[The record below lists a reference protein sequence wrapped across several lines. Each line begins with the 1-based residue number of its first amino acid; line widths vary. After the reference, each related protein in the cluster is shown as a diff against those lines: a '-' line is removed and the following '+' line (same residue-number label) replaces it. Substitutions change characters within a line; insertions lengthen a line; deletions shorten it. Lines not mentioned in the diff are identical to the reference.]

1 MRFAELIQTTHWKNI
16 KRALLEAYPDIDP
29 TGYTHVFA
37 QLRTL
42 EPIENTMQIRLK
54 WIEPKNEGDERY
66 VDVNGTDGMRLKDLE
81 KSSTFAA
88 AAQESTDDPEVTYGL
103 DFKPWNE
110 WLGMNLEPDSLEQ
123 FSHEQII
130 AHCLWEMTFYSFDQ
144 TTIQAVLEKLN
155 EMIPNLEGRT
165 FEEILKA
172 DDSLVELGEL
182 LGISEQLKTPDE
194 ILDEMVRLNQEM
206 GLYDDPPGP
215 RRTEND

>member
-16 KRALLEAYPDIDP
+16 QRALLEAYPDLD
-29 TGYTHVFA
+29 TAGYKHVFT

-42 EPIENTMQIRLK
+42 EPVENTMRICLI
-54 WIEPKNEGDERY
+54 WIEPNNEGDERY
-66 VDVNGTDGMRLKDLE
+66 VDVNGMDGTRFKALE
-81 KSSTFAA
+81 KSSMIAA
-88 AAQESTDDPEVTYGL
+88 AAQESTDDREVTYGL

-110 WLGMNLEPDSLEQ
+110 WLGMNLEPDSLAQ
-123 FSHEQII
+123 FSHEEIV

-155 EMIPNLEGRT
+155 EMIPNLEGKT
-165 FEEILKA
+165 PDEILKA

-194 ILDEMVRLNQEM
+194 ILEEMVRLNQEM

-215 RRTEND
+215 RRNQDD